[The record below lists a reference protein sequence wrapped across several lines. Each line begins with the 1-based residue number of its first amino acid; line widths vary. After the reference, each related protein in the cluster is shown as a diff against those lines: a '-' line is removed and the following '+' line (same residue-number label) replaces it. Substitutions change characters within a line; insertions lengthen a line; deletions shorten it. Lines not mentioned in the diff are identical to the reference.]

1 MKLEIKPDQNFRK
14 LAKGLGDKKVV
25 EDFLV
30 RVTNA
35 YGKQLRGRVPAVLQE
50 MIEAPKGA
58 FGIRARAAHPS
69 QQDPAYT
76 IRVNRGVQVARLRA
90 GARKLVAKAA
100 AAPGG
105 KAYGKFTLRGPD
117 GASHTFKAV
126 AQMGKGRDMQIR
138 LLRAGSLPER
148 GLGAV
153 PVPGRKLRRD
163 AAKDLKLDTGTIREI
178 ENRLAAKLGGR
189 RR

>member
-35 YGKQLRGRVPAVLQE
+35 YGKELRGRVPGVLQS

-58 FGIRARAAHPS
+58 FGIKARAAHPS

-76 IRVNRGVQVARLRA
+76 IRVNRGVQISRLRA
-90 GARKLVAKAA
+90 GARKLIAKAA
-100 AAPGG
+100 ASGG

-117 GASHTFKAV
+117 GKEHTFKAA
-126 AQMGKGRDMQIR
+126 AQIGKGRDLRIR

-178 ENRLAAKLGGR
+178 ENRLVAKLGGR